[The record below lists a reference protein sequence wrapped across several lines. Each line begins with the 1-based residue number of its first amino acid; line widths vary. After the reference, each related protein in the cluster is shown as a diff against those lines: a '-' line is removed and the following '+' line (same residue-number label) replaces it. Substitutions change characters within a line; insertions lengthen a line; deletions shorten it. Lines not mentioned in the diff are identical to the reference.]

1 MKKSIFFPVALILV
15 FIFFVSAACN
25 LPFSSKDSATEEP
38 QVVVITATPETKE
51 SNVASDEVNA
61 DDDMTD
67 DQASEDTSTED
78 MTDDQVSEDTSAE
91 DLTTGDE
98 PQPFYLEEFDD
109 NLDNFSYD
117 VIYGDSDPDK
127 ALIFN
132 ENGALKFELGDYDL
146 FSYVYYDPYT
156 YTDVRI
162 DLEADNLA
170 TNDNSV
176 TLFCRYDPDLGWY
189 EYNIDNDGEWTLYY
203 YDNVIA
209 KNYIQLYDG
218 GSTSINMGRDTN
230 VYTMICQGRELSLY
244 ISGVFTHKFEHKDLK
259 EGAVGLGVS
268 SYGSYPVKINVN
280 WLEISEP

>member
-1 MKKSIFFPVALILV
+1 MKNSLFFPVALILV

-25 LPFSSKDSATEEP
+25 LPFSSKDVATEEP

-51 SNVASDEVNA
+51 SNVTSDEVVVE
-61 DDDMTD
+61 
-67 DQASEDTSTED
+67 EDTTED
-78 MTDDQVSEDTSAE
+78 LTEDQDSEEIPAE
-91 DLTTGDE
+91 DLTAADE

-109 NLDNFSYD
+109 TLDNFSYD
-117 VIYGDSDPDK
+117 VIYGNSDPEK
-127 ALIFN
+127 ASIFN
-132 ENGALKFELGDYDL
+132 ENGALKFEISDYDL
-146 FSYVYYDPYT
+146 YTYVYYDPYT

-218 GSTSINMGRDTN
+218 GSTAINMGRDTN

-244 ISGVFTHKFEHKDLK
+244 INGTFTHKFEHKDLK

-268 SYGSYPVKINVN
+268 SYDSYPVKINVN

>member
-1 MKKSIFFPVALILV
+1 MKKSLFFPVALILV

-25 LPFSSKDSATEEP
+25 LPFSSKDTATEEP

-51 SNVASDEVNA
+51 SNVTSDEVVVE
-61 DDDMTD
+61 
-67 DQASEDTSTED
+67 EDTTED
-78 MTDDQVSEDTSAE
+78 MTEDQDSEEIPAE
-91 DLTTGDE
+91 DLTAADE

-109 NLDNFSYD
+109 TLDNFSYD
-117 VIYGDSDPDK
+117 VIYRDSDPEN
-127 ALIFN
+127 ASIFN
-132 ENGALKFELGDYDL
+132 ENGALKFELNDYDL
-146 FSYVYYDPYT
+146 YTYVYYDPYT

-218 GSTSINMGRDTN
+218 GSTAINMGRDTN

-244 ISGVFTHKFEHKDLK
+244 INGTFTHKFEHKDLK

-268 SYGSYPVKINVN
+268 SYNKIGRASCRERV
-280 WLEISEP
+280 

>member
-1 MKKSIFFPVALILV
+1 MKKSLFFPVALILV

-25 LPFSSKDSATEEP
+25 LPFSSKDTATEEP

-51 SNVASDEVNA
+51 SNVTSDEVVVE
-61 DDDMTD
+61 
-67 DQASEDTSTED
+67 EDTTED
-78 MTDDQVSEDTSAE
+78 MTEDQDSEEIPAE
-91 DLTTGDE
+91 DLTAADE

-109 NLDNFSYD
+109 TLDNFSYD
-117 VIYGDSDPDK
+117 VIYRDSDPEN
-127 ALIFN
+127 ASIFN
-132 ENGALKFELGDYDL
+132 ENGALKFELNDYDL
-146 FSYVYYDPYT
+146 YTYVYYDPYT

-218 GSTSINMGRDTN
+218 GSTAINMGRDTN

-244 ISGVFTHKFEHKDLK
+244 INGTFTHKFEHKDLK

-268 SYGSYPVKINVN
+268 SYNSYPVKINVN
-280 WLEISEP
+280 WLEISQP